1 MKTHGK
7 VIVITG
13 AGSGIGREL
22 VLQLLKKDAS
32 VAAVDLNPV
41 SLKELVAIASNGR
54 LATFVCDVSQ
64 RTEVEH
70 LSEKVLEHFGAV
82 DGIINN
88 AGIIQPFVKVN
99 DLSYE
104 TIEKVMNVNFFGS
117 LYMIK
122 TFLPHLL
129 TRKEGHIVDVSSM
142 GGFLPVPGQSVY
154 GASKAALKLLTEGLY
169 AELLDTH
176 VRVTI
181 IFPGAIDT
189 NIVRNSGVE
198 INRPADQVAAD
209 SLPAAAAAAQIIEA
223 MEANKFRTLV
233 GSDARFLDRMY
244 RLMPKRAVHMITSK
258 MKDLLK

>member
-1 MKTHGK
+1 MKTYGK
-7 VIVITG
+7 VIVVTG
-13 AGSGIGREL
+13 AGSGIGKEL

-41 SLKELVAIASNGR
+41 SLNELVAIASNGR
-54 LATFVCDVSQ
+54 LATFVCDISQ

-99 DLSYE
+99 DLSFE
-104 TIEKVMNVNFFGS
+104 TIEKVMQVNFYGS

-129 TRKEGHIVDVSSM
+129 TRSEGHIVNISSM

-181 IFPGAIDT
+181 VFPGAIDT
-189 NIVRNSGVE
+189 NIVQNSGVE
-198 INRPADQVAAD
+198 MEKPDPSTMLSAT
-209 SLPAAAAAAQIIEA
+209 AAAQQIIDA
-223 MEANKFRTLV
+223 MGKNKFRSLV
-233 GSDARFLDRMY
+233 GKDAQFLDRIY
-244 RLMPKRAVHMITSK
+244 RLMPKQAVHMITRK
-258 MKDLLK
+258 MKGLLRNS